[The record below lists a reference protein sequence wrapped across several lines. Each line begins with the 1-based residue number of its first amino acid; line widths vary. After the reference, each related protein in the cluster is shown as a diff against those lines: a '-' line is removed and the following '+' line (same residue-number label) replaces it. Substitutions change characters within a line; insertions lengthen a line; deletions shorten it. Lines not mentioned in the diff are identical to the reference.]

1 VDGARP
7 CAGAGRSPVAQIQR
21 ILIVSYSPDT
31 QSRTTAEYCNGFA
44 NNGDVTITLITGAN
58 KGLGFETA
66 RRLVETGHS
75 VYLGSRDPRR
85 GRAAAEVVGARF
97 IELDVTS
104 DDSVNAAAADIHRRD
119 GRLDVLINNAG
130 IPGGGG
136 KPAEVTADDF
146 EHVFAT
152 NVFGVVRVT
161 HAMLPLLLA
170 SDEPVIVNVASG
182 LGSIAVVTDKLRLE
196 SSFPSLAYSS
206 SKSAVTMLTVQY
218 AKAFPEIRINVVDPG
233 YTATD
238 LNGNRGHQTVTEGTD
253 AIVRLATIGSD
264 GPTGTF
270 QDRNG
275 TVPW

>member
-1 VDGARP
+1 
-7 CAGAGRSPVAQIQR
+7 
-21 ILIVSYSPDT
+21 
-31 QSRTTAEYCNGFA
+31 
-44 NNGDVTITLITGAN
+44 VTITLITGAN

-66 RRLVETGHS
+66 RRLLGEGHS
-75 VYLGSRDPRR
+75 VYLGSRDAKR
-85 GRAAAEVVGARF
+85 GRAAAEALGGRF

-104 DDSVNAAAADIHRRD
+104 DESVDAAARDIRRRD

-130 IPGGGG
+130 IPGGRSR
-136 KPAEVTADDF
+136 PVDVTAADL

-152 NVFGVVRVT
+152 NVFGIVRVT
-161 HAMLPLLLA
+161 HAMLPLLLQ
-170 SDEPVIVNVASG
+170 SEDPVIVNVASG
-182 LGSIAVVTDKLRLE
+182 LGSIGVVTDKSRLE
-196 SSFPSLAYSS
+196 SHFASIAYSS

-238 LNGNRGHQTVTEGTD
+238 LNDNRGTQTVTEGTD

-270 QDRNG
+270 QDRDG

>member
-1 VDGARP
+1 
-7 CAGAGRSPVAQIQR
+7 
-21 ILIVSYSPDT
+21 
-31 QSRTTAEYCNGFA
+31 
-44 NNGDVTITLITGAN
+44 VTITLITGAN

-66 RRLVETGHS
+66 RRLIDEGHS
-75 VYLGSRDPRR
+75 VYLGSRDAKR
-85 GRAAAEVVGARF
+85 GRAAAEAVGGRF

-104 DDSVNAAAADIHRRD
+104 DESVDAAARDIRRRD

-130 IPGGGG
+130 ISGGRAKPGD
-136 KPAEVTADDF
+136 VTAEDL
-146 EHVFAT
+146 EHVYAT
-152 NVFGVVRVT
+152 NVFGLVRVT
-161 HAMLPLLLA
+161 HAMLPLLLQ
-170 SDEPVIVNVASG
+170 SEDPVIVNVASG
-182 LGSIAVVTDKLRLE
+182 LGSIGVVTDKSRME
-196 SSFPSLAYSS
+196 SQFPTIAYSS

-238 LNGNRGHQTVTEGTD
+238 LNGNRGTQNVTEGTD
-253 AIVRLATIGSD
+253 AIVKLATIGSD

>member
-1 VDGARP
+1 
-7 CAGAGRSPVAQIQR
+7 
-21 ILIVSYSPDT
+21 
-31 QSRTTAEYCNGFA
+31 
-44 NNGDVTITLITGAN
+44 VTITLITGAN

-66 RRLVETGHS
+66 RRLLSEGHS
-75 VYLGSRDPRR
+75 VYLGSRDAKR
-85 GRAAAEVVGARF
+85 GRAAAEALGGRF

-104 DDSVNAAAADIHRRD
+104 DESVDAAARDIRRRD

-130 IPGGGG
+130 IPGGRSR
-136 KPAEVTADDF
+136 PVDVTAADL
-146 EHVFAT
+146 EQVFAT

-161 HAMLPLLLA
+161 HAMLPLLLQ
-170 SDEPVIVNVASG
+170 SDNPVIVNVASG
-182 LGSIAVVTDKLRLE
+182 LGSIGVVTDKSRLE
-196 SSFPSLAYSS
+196 SHFASIAYSS

-238 LNGNRGHQTVTEGTD
+238 LNDNRGTQTVTEGTD
-253 AIVRLATIGSD
+253 AIVRLATIDSD

-270 QDRNG
+270 QDRDG